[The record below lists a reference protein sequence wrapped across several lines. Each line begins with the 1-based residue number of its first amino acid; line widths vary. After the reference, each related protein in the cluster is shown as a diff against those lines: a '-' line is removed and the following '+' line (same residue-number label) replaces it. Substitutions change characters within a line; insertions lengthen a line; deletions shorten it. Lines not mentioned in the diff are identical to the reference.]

1 MVVVEG
7 LKEGEDV
14 RVCVSECV
22 KCPGRRFL
30 SPLLVCV
37 LSWGRFY
44 AVESRFREQVA
55 TVSVPGAQLS
65 LEVSSE
71 RLYLF
76 LA

>member
-22 KCPGRRFL
+22 KCPGHRFL

-65 LEVSSE
+65 LEVSFE